1 MYSGY
6 SNAGVVAAVRRET
19 SRFKVGDTVVSSGN
33 HASYVTADADDLITI
48 PEGLPFDEAAFFA
61 LGSIAL
67 QGVRK
72 AAIELG
78 ESVVVLGQGLVGNL
92 ALQLAKLSGGMPV
105 IGVDMYD
112 YRLGKSEECGADYV
126 LNPSKVTLEE
136 KVKEITEGKGAN
148 VVIEATGNP
157 EAIPSAL
164 ELASKYGR
172 VIILGSTRGASQ
184 VNFYSSVHKKGV
196 SVIGAHNIMRPRY
209 ESSHGWWTE
218 QDDSS
223 LVLKLLRKGLLKV
236 RSLMTAK
243 VSFRRAAEA
252 YRRLIESKDDT
263 LGIILEWKKED

>member
-1 MYSGY
+1 
-6 SNAGVVAAVRRET
+6 
-19 SRFKVGDTVVSSGN
+19 
-33 HASYVTADADDLITI
+33 
-48 PEGLPFDEAAFFA
+48 
-61 LGSIAL
+61 
-67 QGVRK
+67 
-72 AAIELG
+72 
-78 ESVVVLGQGLVGNL
+78 
-92 ALQLAKLSGGMPV
+92 
-105 IGVDMYD
+105 
-112 YRLGKSEECGADYV
+112 
-126 LNPSKVTLEE
+126 
-136 KVKEITEGKGAN
+136 
-148 VVIEATGNP
+148 
-157 EAIPSAL
+157 EAIPTAL
-164 ELASKYGR
+164 ELVSKYGR
-172 VIILGSTRGASQ
+172 VIILGSPRGTSQ